1 MRRVIVVA
9 EQAAARKVEV
19 IEVIKFMNFLR
30 RGRKERF

>member
-19 IEVIKFMNFLR
+19 IEAIKFMNFLR
-30 RGRKERF
+30 RGRRERF